1 VDHDEGDLAVFES
14 GALMLY
20 LAEKDPEG
28 TLLPKDVCKRAEVI
42 SWLMFQMVS
51 HLAPGSS
58 SCMECMWCYASTNRF
73 SQQTS
78 VVRPL
83 LLLSAH

>member
-1 VDHDEGDLAVFES
+1 MDRDEGDLAVFES

-20 LAEKDPEG
+20 LAKKDPEG

-51 HLAPGSS
+51 H
-58 SCMECMWCYASTNRF
+58 R
-73 SQQTS
+73 
-78 VVRPL
+78 RPRAL
-83 LLLSAH
+83 HAWSACGAMRQPIDFLNKLV